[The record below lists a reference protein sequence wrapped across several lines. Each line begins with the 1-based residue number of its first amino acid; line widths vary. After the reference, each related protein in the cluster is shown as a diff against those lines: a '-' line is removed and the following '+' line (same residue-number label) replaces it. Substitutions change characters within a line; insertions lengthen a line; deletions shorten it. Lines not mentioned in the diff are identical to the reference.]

1 MCALAICRPGQKR
14 IPPNPS
20 VGRCCEGC
28 SGTPIEGPVMDC
40 RSVRCARPICRLG
53 QKRVPPNPSVGRCCG
68 GCSGTPGGWLGRP
81 VAPVMVRKRS

>member
-1 MCALAICRPGQKR
+1 MCALAICR

-53 QKRVPPNPSVGRCCG
+53 QKRVPPNPSVGDCCG
-68 GCSGTPGGWLGRP
+68 GCSGTPTGRP
-81 VAPVMVRKRS
+81 VIVPKRL